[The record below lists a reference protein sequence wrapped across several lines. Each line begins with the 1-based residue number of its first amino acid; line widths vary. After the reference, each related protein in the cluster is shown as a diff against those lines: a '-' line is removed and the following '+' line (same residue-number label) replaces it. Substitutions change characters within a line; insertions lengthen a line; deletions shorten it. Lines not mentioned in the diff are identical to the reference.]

1 MNENNLDKKKQK
13 AVDRALL
20 EEMGIDK
27 EALKKMK
34 KKLLKAEAKPERGI
48 ETWFRLTSKN
58 LYSRLQIVDAKANIL
73 ITSNAIIISLVLG
86 TLYPKLADD
95 PHLIYAIGGMII
107 TNVLSIAYAIL
118 ATIPN
123 RSKEASPKGEM
134 GKIDLMTFDD
144 FHNLSL
150 DEYGNAVMQ
159 TLERE
164 ERLYPSIITDIYELG
179 TTLARKYKLIR
190 ISYQVF
196 IIGISCSVFM
206 FGFCHAFA

>member
-1 MNENNLDKKKQK
+1 M
-13 AVDRALL
+13 
-20 EEMGIDK
+20 
-27 EALKKMK
+27 
-34 KKLLKAEAKPERGI
+34 
-48 ETWFRLTSKN
+48 TSKN

-95 PHLIYAIGGMII
+95 PHLIFAIGGMIV

-123 RSKEASPKGEM
+123 RAKDALPKDQM
-134 GKIDLMTFDD
+134 KTVDLMTFDD
-144 FHNLSL
+144 FHNMSL
-150 DEYGNAVMQ
+150 NEYGDAVMQ
-159 TLERE
+159 TLEKE
-164 ERLYPSIITDIYELG
+164 DRLYPSIITDIYELG

-196 IIGISCSVFM
+196 LIGISFSVFM